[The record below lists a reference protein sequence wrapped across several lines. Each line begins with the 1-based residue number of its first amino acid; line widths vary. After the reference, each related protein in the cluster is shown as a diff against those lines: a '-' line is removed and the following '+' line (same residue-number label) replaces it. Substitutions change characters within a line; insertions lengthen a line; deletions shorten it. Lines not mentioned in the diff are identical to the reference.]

1 MRRTKFSLAIIAG
14 LLAVGLTAPVSAAPI
29 SASAAAA
36 LQSSTSAVEKVHVRR
51 YRHCH
56 GPRGHRWCH
65 GGYYGS
71 VVGMAAI
78 TPTTVQVSIST
89 SVLVTGTV
97 ATAATMAVI
106 EDITA
111 TKLE

>member
-1 MRRTKFSLAIIAG
+1 MRRTKLGLAIIAG

-36 LQSSTSAVEKVHVRR
+36 LQSPTSAVEKVHVRR

-65 GGYYGS
+65 GGYYGYGS
-71 VVGMAAI
+71 GYGGYA
-78 TPTTVQVSIST
+78 PTTVRDQP
-89 SVLVTGTV
+89 LLRPGYRHR
-97 ATAATMAVI
+97 ATMVVI
-106 EDITA
+106 MDVTT
-111 TKLE
+111 TKLG

>member
-1 MRRTKFSLAIIAG
+1 MRRTKFGLAIITG

-65 GGYYGS
+65 GGYYGYGS
-71 VVGMAAI
+71 GYGGYYPYYSPGI
-78 TPTTVQVSIST
+78 NLYFGP
-89 SVLVTGTV
+89 GYRHRGYRGHHGGHRGHHRH
-97 ATAATMAVI
+97 
-106 EDITA
+106 
-111 TKLE
+111 